1 MAAFVGRHG
10 ATRPIVPVMV
20 HVNGKR
26 RPTYALIDTGANTS
40 AVTESLCK
48 ELGAPRKS
56 ISVKLN
62 TFDNS
67 SNAQREIT
75 SFKITNLSNTFELTV
90 ENALIGSQL
99 STERE
104 KPPTQSELNYF
115 EHLRDLRICELEDK
129 EINLLLDAKFA
140 YYFCTGDNRIG
151 KHDEPLA
158 LGTKFGHAIIGPRI
172 LNNSEDEDD
181 ENDIQANNIMTINAE
196 TITLSNM
203 INRMFRQDFICRD
216 FELFPQEM
224 THRSVEDEQSLK
236 MMQESARFVEEEGR
250 WEITMPW
257 RLGRQPT
264 ADLFRTIDFYNMTMM
279 RHSKLERKFR
289 LNPTLKEGS
298 FKQMRMTLE
307 AGHARIIDTLDAPPE
322 NVVCYLPNH
331 IVVKPDKPGKFRI
344 CQDAASRVG
353 PHFLNKYLFSG
364 PDILNGL
371 IKVILRFRRKRYT
384 ISADITNFFYQ
395 ILLDPR
401 DRSALR
407 YPWWSDETMEKVVM
421 IESLRHMFGVT
432 SSPTISNF
440 ILKLHAETHKD
451 KISLDTYLALLYA
464 MYVDDLLESCDDKET
479 ARRIKLEITAV
490 LKLGGMDIIKWKC
503 NFPDLDLPS
512 SSTPPFLDSDEEN
525 PEVATPV
532 SMESLAEECT
542 NAVPP
547 EVVDGP
553 MEKCGGLPPSCGR
566 EEHRASTTASTTPPM
581 EDENVDQHEDE
592 EDDELEAQLT
602 PSELVSILNHDYTES
617 CAKEFLNESDLND
630 KVLGLGYSFEEDV
643 MNVRVGSKPD
653 REIVTKR
660 DLLSFVASV
669 YDPIGLVSP
678 WLLPGKLLFQE
689 ISSNTI
695 PWKSKLNPELKKEV
709 VKWQQSIVHLKKIKI
724 SRWTNPLGME
734 HSICQLVLFCDA
746 SRTGYGMCSYL
757 RRFQR
762 GAEDRISVS
771 FLVGKAHVVPTNM
784 MLNPTEGALPHS
796 DSIPRLEL
804 CAAKV
809 AAQWRDTLVR
819 DAGENFEDIFIFSDS
834 LTVLGWLNNFTKRF
848 KTFEN
853 FRVKCIRSLSPLS
866 EWRHC
871 PTLMNPADLTSKG
884 IRADDTKKW
893 RMYHFGPPFLSLPLS
908 QWPPVRPNPKNEHP
922 EELVADVSALNILA
936 INGSTEEPVVEADN
950 HTFAP
955 WPLTATSKIS
965 EWKTKVRRIAIIKRV
980 VLKLRER
987 VRNKKQGVV
996 STRLRPRKD
1005 QKPEKYIIHLSDLE
1019 REDAENI
1026 LVRAIQTV
1034 EFEKEIL
1041 SLAKLGIYSPNSIND
1056 MKIKNSKLAKLSP
1069 FLDKSNVM
1077 RAGGRIAKAEY
1088 LPYNQRFPII
1098 LPNSSHEIVQ
1108 SLIRHYHQ
1116 ANYQKFHCTIMQT
1129 HLLLRGK
1136 YFILGG
1142 KNSVRNV
1149 LSKCIICQRLS
1160 KRKATQKEGNLP
1172 AERMAIV
1179 PPFYHCALDCL
1190 GPFHLR
1196 HTGRGTRKQFVLIAC
1211 CMSTRAIT
1219 LVPLRDMTTSSIIN
1233 SLIKIHSQFPALK
1246 HLYSD
1251 NGTNFKG
1258 ADREIRESVSAW
1270 KKENL
1275 SEELD
1280 KLELTW
1286 TFGPAY
1292 CGSYGGSWERLVGLS
1307 KKLLRSVIGSK
1318 NVDQED
1324 FETLLSGASALMNRR
1339 PLTPISADVD
1349 DDMALTPSHFLYPY
1363 LFTTSANHIL
1373 PPQAEKN
1380 SVLRHGFRCTQHL
1393 LDEFWRQ
1400 FRDSYLQQLL
1410 KRSKNSTTT
1419 VKEGDVVLVE
1429 DVATAREEW
1438 PLGRIVRITN
1448 SDEHHGR
1455 RFSIRLNNGRLV
1467 DRAIKS
1473 LILLEL

>member
-10 ATRPIVPVMV
+10 ATRPIVPVMI

-40 AVTESLCK
+40 AVTESLCN
-48 ELGAPRKS
+48 ELNAPRKS

-62 TFDNS
+62 TFDSS
-67 SNAQREIT
+67 SNATRQIT
-75 SFKITNLSNTFELTV
+75 SFKVTNLSNTFELKV

-99 STERE
+99 STEKE
-104 KPPTQSELNYF
+104 KPPTQSELSCF
-115 EHLRDLRICELEDK
+115 EHLKDLKICELEDK
-129 EINLLLDAKFA
+129 EINLLLDAKYA
-140 YYFCTGDNRIG
+140 YYFCTGDNRLG

-172 LNNSEDEDD
+172 LNDNEEEDD
-181 ENDIQANNIMTINAE
+181 ENDIQANNIMTISAE
-196 TITLSNM
+196 TITLANM

-264 ADLFRTIDFYNMTMM
+264 ADLFKTIDFYKMTMN

-307 AGHARIIDTLDAPPE
+307 AGHARIIDTLDAPPD

-464 MYVDDLLESCDDKET
+464 MYVDDLLESTDDKET
-479 ARRIKLEITAV
+479 ARRIKSEVTAV
-490 LKLGGMDIIKWKC
+490 LKLGGMDICKWKS

-512 SSTPPFLDSDEEN
+512 PLSLTPLDRDDAN
-525 PEVATPV
+525 VEVATPAQV
-532 SMESLAEECT
+532 ETARGQSANAEPSKGGHGCPGGRGGRQP
-542 NAVPP
+542 A
-547 EVVDGP
+547 
-553 MEKCGGLPPSCGR
+553 CGLG
-566 EEHRASTTASTTPPM
+566 EHRAPPPTPSTPTVEDADPD
-581 EDENVDQHEDE
+581 EDEDGDP
-592 EDDELEAQLT
+592 DDEDQEAQLS
-602 PSELVSILNHDYTES
+602 PSELVSILNNGYTES
-617 CAKEFLNESDLND
+617 CAKDFLNESDLSD

-643 MNVRVGSKPD
+643 MNVRVGNKPD

-678 WLLPGKLLFQE
+678 WLLPGKLLFQKV
-689 ISSNTI
+689 SSNTI
-695 PWKSKLNPELKKEV
+695 PWKTALTPEMKSDV
-709 VKWQQSIVHLKKIKI
+709 VKWQQTIVHLKKIKI

-746 SRTGYGMCSYL
+746 SKDGYGMCSYL
-757 RRFQR
+757 RRYQR

-784 MLNPTEGALPHS
+784 MLNPTEGAIPHS

-819 DAGENFEDIFIFSDS
+819 DAGEEFEDIFIFSDS

-848 KTFEN
+848 RTFEN

-871 PTLMNPADLTSKG
+871 PTLMNPADLASKG
-884 IRADDTKKW
+884 IKANDTKKW
-893 RMYHFGPPFLSLPLS
+893 HIFHQGPPFLSLPLS
-908 QWPPVRPNPKNEHP
+908 QWPPVRPNPTNKNP
-922 EELVADVSALNILA
+922 AELVADVAALNIIA
-936 INGSTEEPVVEADN
+936 AYGSTEEPIVEAQN
-950 HTFAP
+950 HDFAP
-955 WPLTATSKIS
+955 WPLRATSKLS
-965 EWKTKVRRIAIIKRV
+965 EWRTKIRRVAIIKRV
-980 VLKLRER
+980 ILKLRER
-987 VRNKKQGVV
+987 VKNKQQGVM
-996 STRLRPRKD
+996 STRLRTNRE
-1005 QKPEKYIIHLSDLE
+1005 QKPDKYIIHLNDSE
-1019 REDAENI
+1019 RENAENM
-1026 LVRAIQTV
+1026 LVRALQNV
-1034 EFEKEIL
+1034 EFE
-1041 SLAKLGIYSPNSIND
+1041 
-1056 MKIKNSKLAKLSP
+1056 
-1069 FLDKSNVM
+1069 
-1077 RAGGRIAKAEY
+1077 
-1088 LPYNQRFPII
+1088 
-1098 LPNSSHEIVQ
+1098 
-1108 SLIRHYHQ
+1108 
-1116 ANYQKFHCTIMQT
+1116 
-1129 HLLLRGK
+1129 
-1136 YFILGG
+1136 
-1142 KNSVRNV
+1142 
-1149 LSKCIICQRLS
+1149 
-1160 KRKATQKEGNLP
+1160 
-1172 AERMAIV
+1172 
-1179 PPFYHCALDCL
+1179 
-1190 GPFHLR
+1190 
-1196 HTGRGTRKQFVLIAC
+1196 
-1211 CMSTRAIT
+1211 
-1219 LVPLRDMTTSSIIN
+1219 
-1233 SLIKIHSQFPALK
+1233 
-1246 HLYSD
+1246 
-1251 NGTNFKG
+1251 
-1258 ADREIRESVSAW
+1258 
-1270 KKENL
+1270 
-1275 SEELD
+1275 
-1280 KLELTW
+1280 
-1286 TFGPAY
+1286 
-1292 CGSYGGSWERLVGLS
+1292 
-1307 KKLLRSVIGSK
+1307 
-1318 NVDQED
+1318 
-1324 FETLLSGASALMNRR
+1324 
-1339 PLTPISADVD
+1339 
-1349 DDMALTPSHFLYPY
+1349 
-1363 LFTTSANHIL
+1363 
-1373 PPQAEKN
+1373 
-1380 SVLRHGFRCTQHL
+1380 
-1393 LDEFWRQ
+1393 
-1400 FRDSYLQQLL
+1400 
-1410 KRSKNSTTT
+1410 
-1419 VKEGDVVLVE
+1419 
-1429 DVATAREEW
+1429 
-1438 PLGRIVRITN
+1438 
-1448 SDEHHGR
+1448 
-1455 RFSIRLNNGRLV
+1455 
-1467 DRAIKS
+1467 
-1473 LILLEL
+1473 